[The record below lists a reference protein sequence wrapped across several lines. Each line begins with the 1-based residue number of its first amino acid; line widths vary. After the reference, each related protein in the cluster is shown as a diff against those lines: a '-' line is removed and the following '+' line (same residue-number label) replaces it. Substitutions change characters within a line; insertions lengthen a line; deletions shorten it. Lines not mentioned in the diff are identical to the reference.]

1 MSSPTLL
8 IPLGGVGNV
17 NTNMYLYE
25 YEGKILIVDC
35 GIGFP
40 QDGSSEYVYVPD
52 ISYLKGREHDIVAM
66 VLTHGHDDHIAA
78 LPYIIPQLGNHFPIF
93 AAPLTQGFAKDRV
106 EDYEVTLNFE
116 PLPRAPHQ
124 VGPFT
129 IHGVAVTH
137 SVPDTFHVVVTT
149 PTGTIYHGSDFKFDL
164 NPIDGVLPDFQ
175 EMSRVGRE
183 GVMLLLSDSLN
194 SEVETFSESESTLT
208 DMFRREMNNVGGKI
222 LVTVMSSNIHRIQQV
237 LNIANEV
244 GRKVVFVGRSVE
256 QNVTTALDLGYLH
269 AKENAILP
277 KHRLNK
283 LHPHQV
289 CVVIAGS
296 QGQEQSSLS
305 RAAQGIHKLVTIEPQ
320 DKVIFASEAI
330 PGNEHNVYGAIDMLA
345 RTGADVTYY
354 DIDTSVH
361 VSGHSSALEQKLL
374 IAMTKPKHLTPIGG
388 NYRHM
393 IQYRSLARSLG
404 YRDDKIHLLDNG
416 MVVSVTPEE
425 VKVINQLDLQQMSVT
440 NQ

>member
-1 MSSPTLL
+1 MSGSGYSPAKLFQIGVALTTP
-8 IPLGGVGNV
+8 ISSAIWSGGRTFENEDPSDLPACFPDFPKTVGR
-17 NTNMYLYE
+17 
-25 YEGKILIVDC
+25 
-35 GIGFP
+35 
-40 QDGSSEYVYVPD
+40 S
-52 ISYLKGREHDIVAM
+52 A
-66 VLTHGHDDHIAA
+66 HDD
-78 LPYIIPQLGNHFPIF
+78 III
-93 AAPLTQGFAKDRV
+93 
-106 EDYEVTLNFE
+106 
-116 PLPRAPHQ
+116 
-124 VGPFT
+124 T
-129 IHGVAVTH
+129 IR
-137 SVPDTFHVVVTT
+137 
-149 PTGTIYHGSDFKFDL
+149 
-164 NPIDGVLPDFQ
+164 IDV
-175 EMSRVGRE
+175 S
-183 GVMLLLSDSLN
+183 
-194 SEVETFSESESTLT
+194 
-208 DMFRREMNNVGGKI
+208 GKV

-237 LNIANEV
+237 LNIAGEV

-256 QNVTTALDLGYLH
+256 QNVKTALDLGYLH
-269 AKENAILP
+269 AKENSILP

-404 YRDDKIHLLDNG
+404 YKDDKIHLLDNG